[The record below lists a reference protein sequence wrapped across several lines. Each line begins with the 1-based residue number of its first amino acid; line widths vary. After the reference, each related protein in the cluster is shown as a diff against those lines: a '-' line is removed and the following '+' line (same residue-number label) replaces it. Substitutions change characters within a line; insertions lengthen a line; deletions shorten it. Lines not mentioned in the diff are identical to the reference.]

1 MKKIT
6 EGGRVSINIPFFKTH
21 RGLRQGDPLSPLLF
35 NLVGDALAAVL
46 ESAKTNGVSEG
57 LVSNLVLGGLIHLQY
72 ANDTAHFIKNGEDNI
87 RVLKFLL
94 VCFEEMSGLHINYQK
109 SEVYV
114 LGVSKEEELR
124 VANMLNYKVGSLPF
138 TYLGLPMVV
147 EKI

>member
-21 RGLRQGDPLSPLLF
+21 RGLRLGDPLSPLLF

-46 ESAKTNGVSEG
+46 ESAKTNGVLEG
-57 LVSNLVLGGLIHLQY
+57 LVSNLVPRGLTHFQY
-72 ANDTAHFIKNGEDNI
+72 ADDTILFIKNEEYNI

-94 VCFEEMSGLHINYQK
+94 FCFEKMFGMKINYQK